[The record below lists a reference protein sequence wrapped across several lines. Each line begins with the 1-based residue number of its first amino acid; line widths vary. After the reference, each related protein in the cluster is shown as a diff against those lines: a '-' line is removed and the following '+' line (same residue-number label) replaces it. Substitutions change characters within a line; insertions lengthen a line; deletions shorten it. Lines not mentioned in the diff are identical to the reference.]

1 LHHKTDSTEVG
12 CILQLSY
19 AVAVVWKTFGR
30 ENCSLEATAS
40 IIGDRQSLL
49 VLREAFLRVRRFGEL
64 QRNTGLARN
73 ILADRLQALV
83 GHGILER
90 RQYQERP
97 QRFEYR
103 LTEKGLDLYPILIG
117 LMAWGAKYETGKE
130 GGLVELRHTACG
142 HVGQPE
148 LACPGCGEPVTA
160 RDMEA
165 LPGAGA
171 ILRETA

>member
-1 LHHKTDSTEVG
+1 M
-12 CILQLSY
+12 
-19 AVAVVWKTFGR
+19 VWKSFGR

-90 RQYQERP
+90 REYQERP
-97 QRFEYR
+97 QRFDYR
-103 LTEKGLDLYPILIG
+103 LTQKGLDLYPILLG
-117 LMAWGAKYETGKE
+117 LMEWGAKYETGRE
-130 GGLVELRHTACG
+130 GTLVELRHIACG
-142 HVGQPE
+142 TVGAPH
-148 LACPGCGEPVTA
+148 LTCPGCGEPVTA
-160 RDMEA
+160 REMEA
-165 LPGAGA
+165 LPGSGA
-171 ILRETA
+171 VLRESA

>member
-1 LHHKTDSTEVG
+1 M
-12 CILQLSY
+12 
-19 AVAVVWKTFGR
+19 VWESFGR

-40 IIGDRQSLL
+40 IVGDRQTLL
-49 VLREAFLRVRRFGEL
+49 VLRESFLRVRRFAEL
-64 QRNTGLARN
+64 RRNTGLARN

-83 GHGILER
+83 AHGILER
-90 RQYQERP
+90 REYQDRP

-103 LTEKGLDLYPILIG
+103 LTQKGLDLYPILLG
-117 LMAWGAKYETGKE
+117 LMEWGAKYETGKQ
-130 GGLVELRHTACG
+130 GTLVSVRHKACG
-142 HVGQPE
+142 TVGQPH

-171 ILRETA
+171 VLKRSA

>member
-1 LHHKTDSTEVG
+1 M
-12 CILQLSY
+12 
-19 AVAVVWKTFGR
+19 VWRSFGR
-30 ENCSLEATAS
+30 ENCTLEATAS
-40 IIGDRQSLL
+40 IVGDRQTLL
-49 VLREAFLRVRRFGEL
+49 VLREGFLRVRRFGEL

-83 GHGILER
+83 GNGILER
-90 RQYQERP
+90 REYQTRP

-103 LTEKGLDLYPILIG
+103 LTQKGLDLYPILLG
-117 LMAWGAKYETGKE
+117 LMEWGAKYETGEE
-130 GGLVELRHTACG
+130 GPLVELRHTACG
-142 HVGQPE
+142 TVGLPH

-171 ILRETA
+171 VRRIA

>member
-1 LHHKTDSTEVG
+1 M
-12 CILQLSY
+12 
-19 AVAVVWKTFGR
+19 VWKTFGR

-90 RQYQERP
+90 REYQERP

-103 LTEKGLDLYPILIG
+103 LTQKGLDLYPILLG
-117 LMAWGAKYETGKE
+117 LMEWGAKYETGKD
-130 GGLVELRHTACG
+130 GTLVELRHIACG
-142 HVGQPE
+142 AVGQPH

-165 LPGAGA
+165 LPGSGA
-171 ILRETA
+171 VLRQSA